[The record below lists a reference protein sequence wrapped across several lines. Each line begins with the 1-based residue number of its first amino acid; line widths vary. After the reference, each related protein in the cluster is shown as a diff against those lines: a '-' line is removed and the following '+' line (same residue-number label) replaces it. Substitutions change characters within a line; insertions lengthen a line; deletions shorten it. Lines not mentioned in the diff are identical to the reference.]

1 MVSNCSKLSSLL
13 FCYLKFCILLLGLE
27 PHIMI
32 LIINLFY
39 YECFYVFF
47 MFHKICNGCFAI
59 FTLALT
65 CLLCLACLRSFTN
78 CIFYVS
84 HNLRSNIATFWC
96 CWMFGWII
104 VDHHV
109 IIVPI
114 KFFMVNWRPI
124 HNNWL
129 FRASF
134 CCLSNNHKF
143 FIYAHTTLFTK
154 IEKK

>member
-1 MVSNCSKLSSLL
+1 MLKTLLSP
-13 FCYLKFCILLLGLE
+13 FLLLK
-27 PHIMI
+27 I
-32 LIINLFY
+32 LHFVAWFGATHYDSYHQLVLLWMLL
-39 YECFYVFF
+39 CFF
-47 MFHKICNGCFAI
+47 MFHKIFNGYFAI

-129 FRASF
+129 LRASF
-134 CCLSNNHKF
+134 CQKISLVTMSKIAWSSIIFLNF
-143 FIYAHTTLFTK
+143 FL
-154 IEKK
+154 